1 MTDPTVAIALGAG
14 GARGI
19 AHVHALEALDDL
31 GIKPIAI
38 SGTSIG
44 AIMGAGYASG
54 MTGGDI
60 RAYVDQLFSNRRQLL
75 GRLFKIRPDSVRQF
89 LDDGGLRLGEINI
102 ERVLDV
108 FLPPSIPDS
117 FSELAI
123 PLRVVATD
131 YYDNSARF
139 FSDGPLRPT
148 LAASAAMPAVFLP
161 VIIDGRV
168 FIDGGTTNPAPFDN
182 LGELADIVVAI
193 DVSGSPRGTPG
204 KRPGKIDVVYAASQL
219 MQQSIV
225 RAKAESHRVDILLR
239 PNVEDFRVLDFL
251 KTSHVLD
258 QSAPLKDDLKR
269 ALTAAI
275 ESRTRVKK

>member
-1 MTDPTVAIALGAG
+1 MKDPRIAIALGAG

-31 GIKPIAI
+31 GVTPAIIA
-38 SGTSIG
+38 GTSIG

-54 MTGGDI
+54 MTGSDI
-60 RAYVDQLFSNRRQLL
+60 HTYVDQLFNDRRQLL
-75 GRLFKIRPDSVRQF
+75 ARLFKVRPESVRQF

-108 FLPPSIPDS
+108 FLPPSIPDD
-117 FSELAI
+117 FADLTI

-131 YYDNSARF
+131 YYQNTARF
-139 FSDGPLRPT
+139 FSKGALRPT

-161 VIIDGRV
+161 VIIDDQV

-182 LGELADIVVAI
+182 LADLADIVVAI
-193 DVSGSPRGTPG
+193 DVSGGPRGTPG

-225 RAKAESHRVDILLR
+225 RAKAESHRVDVLLR

-251 KTSHVLD
+251 RTSHVLD
-258 QSAPLKDDLKR
+258 QSKALKDDLKR
-269 ALTAAI
+269 ALEAAI
-275 ESRTRVKK
+275 ENHIR